1 MNLKEFT
8 ASLQMQFIDG
18 EKLNLTPETNFRDNG
33 LFDSLTGMAILVM
46 IEDHF
51 KYKMSVPDFL
61 KCKTP
66 ADLYDFIQKAKK

>member
-1 MNLKEFT
+1 MNIQEFT
-8 ASLQMQFIDG
+8 NAIQAQFING
-18 EKLNLTPETNFRDNG
+18 TNLNLTPDSDFRDTDG
-33 LFDSLTGMAILVM
+33 FDSLTGMAILVM

-66 ADLYDFIQKAKK
+66 ADLYNFIQNAKK